1 MRNSTCLMGKSSHCT
16 TTLTRRISKNYGL
29 ALALS
34 GLLSVAEAVP
44 VTVSDDA
51 GNTLTLA
58 RPPQRIISLA
68 PHVTELIFAAGA
80 GDKIVGTVKYSDFPA
95 AAKDIPRIGDNRQLD
110 MERVMS
116 LKPDLLIIWMHGAF
130 ERQLDI
136 LKQSGI
142 PFFFSE
148 PHKLEQIPETLI
160 KFGSMFGTE
169 KAANIAAADFR
180 QRLSE
185 LSNKYQGKP
194 KVRTFYQVWHK
205 PLYTLNDKH
214 IVSDAIRL
222 CGGENIFGKL
232 PVTAPVVSLE
242 AVLHENPEV
251 LISAESK
258 NQRDNGLEQWKMFS
272 SMAAVRN
279 HQLVTIDGDLV
290 NRSGPRIIDGA
301 VAICDAL
308 EQARQYRSLPSSK
321 ENKDNKDNKDN
332 KGKK

>member
-1 MRNSTCLMGKSSHCT
+1 MKKIIKVIQN
-16 TTLTRRISKNYGL
+16 NWPVFF
-29 ALALS
+29 
-34 GLLSVAEAVP
+34 LLGVFSVATAAP
-44 VTVSDDA
+44 VIVSDDA
-51 GNTLTLA
+51 GNTLTINRA
-58 RPPQRIISLA
+58 PQRIVSLA

-80 GDKIVGTVKYSDFPA
+80 GDKIVGTVRYSDFPA

-110 MERVMS
+110 MERVMA
-116 LKPDLLIIWMHGAF
+116 LKPDLLVVWMHGAF
-130 ERQLDI
+130 ERQLDV

-148 PHKLEQIPETLI
+148 PHKLEQIPETLV

-169 KAANIAAADFR
+169 KTANAAAADFR

-185 LSNKYQGKP
+185 LTNKYQGKP

-232 PVTAPVVSLE
+232 PVTAPVVSIE

-258 NQRDNGLEQWKMFS
+258 NQRDNGLEQWKTFS
-272 SMAAVRN
+272 SMTAVKN
-279 HQLVTIDGDLV
+279 NQLMTVDGDLV

-301 VAICDAL
+301 AAICDAL
-308 EQARQYRSLPSSK
+308 EQARIHRNSGNNK
-321 ENKDNKDNKDN
+321 EN